1 MPQFRVEL
9 SQTLFW
15 AETVEAANEEE
26 AMEKARDMASPDDA
40 HGGSEIRVDA
50 IEEVEPTGFSAMSGS
65 IGDLLRSDEKSDDK
79 LAPLLAGA
87 GRVAM
92 GAAKNPKVQS
102 AVGNAV
108 GGMVAGKNDPN
119 DPNQANK
126 GHKIAVDTVWHL
138 MKNE

>member
-9 SQTLFW
+9 SQTLYW

-50 IEEVEPTGFSAMSGS
+50 IEEVEPTGFSVMSGS
-65 IGDLLRSDEKSDDK
+65 MDDLLRSDDK
-79 LAPLLAGA
+79 IAPLLAGA

-108 GGMVAGKNDPN
+108 GGMVAGKKDPN

-126 GHKIAVDTVWHL
+126 GHKMAVDTVWHL
-138 MKNE
+138 MKNK

>member
-1 MPQFRVEL
+1 
-9 SQTLFW
+9 
-15 AETVEAANEEE
+15 
-26 AMEKARDMASPDDA
+26 
-40 HGGSEIRVDA
+40 
-50 IEEVEPTGFSAMSGS
+50 
-65 IGDLLRSDEKSDDK
+65 
-79 LAPLLAGA
+79 
-87 GRVAM
+87 M

-126 GHKIAVDTVWHL
+126 GHKLAVDTAWQL

>member
-15 AETVEAANEEE
+15 SETVEAADEGD
-26 AMEKARDMASPDDA
+26 AIEKAREQASQSEGHGATGLQVDLVEMVDDP
-40 HGGSEIRVDA
+40 S
-50 IEEVEPTGFSAMSGS
+50 S
-65 IGDLLRSDEKSDDK
+65 LLRSDEKSDDK
-79 LAPLLAGA
+79 IAPLLAGA

-119 DPNQANK
+119 NPNQANK
-126 GHKIAVDTVWHL
+126 GHKLAVDTVWHL

>member
-1 MPQFRVEL
+1 MPQTNIV
-9 SQTLFW
+9 
-15 AETVEAANEEE
+15 
-26 AMEKARDMASPDDA
+26 KA
-40 HGGSEIRVDA
+40 
-50 IEEVEPTGFSAMSGS
+50 
-65 IGDLLRSDEKSDDK
+65 DEKSDDK
-79 LAPLLAGA
+79 IAPLLAGA

-126 GHKIAVDTVWHL
+126 GHKLAVDTAWQL

>member
-9 SQTLFW
+9 SQTLYW

-40 HGGSEIRVDA
+40 HGGSELRVDA
-50 IEEVEPTGFSAMSGS
+50 VEMVDDPSS
-65 IGDLLRSDEKSDDK
+65 LLRSNEKSDDK
-79 LAPLLAGA
+79 IAPLLAGA

-108 GGMVAGKNDPN
+108 GGMIAGKKDPN

-126 GHKIAVDTVWHL
+126 GHKQAVDTVWHL